1 MKGVLNGAK
10 RLDGGVKLLT
20 DHWQSTAGQK
30 LADGQFLIENGQVVR
45 AHRISFP
52 KDSMRKGEEK

>member
-10 RLDGGVKLLT
+10 RLDGGVRLLT
-20 DHWQSTAGQK
+20 DHWQITAGQK
-30 LADGQFLIENGQVVR
+30 LADDQFLIENGQVVR

-52 KDSMRKGEEK
+52 ED